1 MTLDPNPGAPKTCSN
16 GHELEDVL
24 SLTPHSRGSE
34 AFAERSPRGTSR
46 SVIEPNHRESIS
58 KSEIWKELARI
69 TESPVFVQ
77 SERLVQF
84 LRFTVEITLDG
95 KPETLKE
102 YVIGTA
108 VYGRKSSYQPAEDS
122 IVRSEARRL
131 RRKLQ
136 EFYETIGTN
145 DLILIQYRP
154 GSYVPAFQ
162 MRDRGRTP
170 PLAINGL
177 GGAVSEKPE
186 LRVAV
191 LPFFD
196 LSRGTLS
203 AACARLL
210 TEDLIHDL
218 VRTEGVRV
226 TNARSEGPEGLQT
239 MDGSSPASTQDAH
252 IMFEGTVGE
261 DGNQLRVTTR
271 IVDSNGL
278 RIWSERFETDP
289 DPQQLFNISARI
301 ASALISRICPV
312 QPLVRKHATSTGA
325 LSVPVHP
332 LVLRAEALLDEG
344 TLAATQAAL
353 AKWQEVIELDPQC
366 ARAICGVAQSYCEMA
381 LRGVPDS
388 ALAISNANQAVER
401 AAQMDSDLIEVPA
414 CRGSA
419 LALSWKWRVAE
430 ESFCQALDLGE
441 HAGTYRQYAMFLAA
455 RSRLREAWS
464 YIQKAQQIDPFSY
477 RQKVLYTRLLY
488 MSRNYEDGLRYLS
501 EQLLYGRLPNE
512 AELYRAMM
520 LISHNRRDEARRV
533 AEDLL
538 DKATGQPVMMSGV
551 AGVFAACG
559 ETDAAGRI
567 VADYDLAGR
576 TSPISKFRQA
586 LLLLALG
593 NRDRAIYLLS
603 AAYEE
608 REAELIWIA
617 CDPRLDTIRQD
628 ARFTALLDGV
638 MLDPPG
644 APGLVYRPSP
654 QFKPTSFS
662 IQQDTMTP
670 ANRSVPRYAL
680 LPHQR

>member
-1 MTLDPNPGAPKTCSN
+1 MMMLDSNPKAPNTLSDGD
-16 GHELEDVL
+16 GLEDLL
-24 SLTPHSRGSE
+24 SLTPHSCGSQG
-34 AFAERSPRGTSR
+34 FAERSSRETNR
-46 SVIEPNHRESIS
+46 SVIEPKHRDSIS
-58 KSEIWKELARI
+58 KSDIWNELARI

-77 SERLVQF
+77 SERLVRF
-84 LRFTVEITLDG
+84 LRFTVETTLDG
-95 KPETLKE
+95 KAETLKE
-102 YVIGTA
+102 YVIGTL

-136 EFYETIGTN
+136 EFYETVGQN
-145 DLILIQYRP
+145 DLILIHYRP

-162 MRDRGRTP
+162 MRNRGSTLP
-170 PLAINGL
+170 MTIGGL
-177 GGAVSEKPE
+177 GDAVSETSE
-186 LRVAV
+186 LHVAV

-196 LSRGTLS
+196 LSKGTLS

-226 TNARSEGPEGLQT
+226 TDARLEGAEGLQT
-239 MDGSSPASTQDAH
+239 MDVSSAARTVDAH
-252 IMFEGTVGE
+252 IVFGGTVGE

-271 IVDSNGL
+271 IVNSNGL
-278 RIWSERFETDP
+278 RIWSERFETDLA
-289 DPQQLFNISARI
+289 PQQLFNISARI

-312 QPLVRKHATSTGA
+312 RPLARKHATAAGA
-325 LSVPVHP
+325 SSLSVHP

-344 TLAATQAAL
+344 TLAGTQASL
-353 AKWQEVIELDPQC
+353 AKWREVIEIDPSC
-366 ARAICGVAQSYCEMA
+366 VRALCGVAQSYCEMA

-388 ALAISNANQAVER
+388 AVAISNANQAGGR
-401 AAQMDSDLIEVPA
+401 AAQLDSDLIEVPA

-419 LALSWKWRVAE
+419 LALSWKWREAE
-430 ESFCQALDLGE
+430 VSFNRALDLGE

-455 RSRLREAWS
+455 RSRLREAWN
-464 YIQKAQQIDPFSY
+464 YIQRAQQIDPFSY

-520 LISHNRRDEARRV
+520 LISHNRRDEARRL
-533 AEDLL
+533 AQELL
-538 DKATGQPVMMSGV
+538 DKAGGQPVMMSGV
-551 AGVFAACG
+551 AEVLAACG

-567 VADYDLAGR
+567 AADSDLFAPN
-576 TSPISKFRQA
+576 SPISKFRQA

-593 NRDRAIYLLS
+593 NRDRAISLLS

-608 REAELIWIA
+608 HEAELIWLA
-617 CDPRLDTIRQD
+617 CDPRLDMIRQD
-628 ARFTALLDGV
+628 SRFTALLNGV
-638 MLDPPG
+638 MLD
-644 APGLVYRPSP
+644 SP
-654 QFKPTSFS
+654 ECT
-662 IQQDTMTP
+662 
-670 ANRSVPRYAL
+670 RG
-680 LPHQR
+680 